1 MAFVPET
8 IPFCFHPIGESEDL
22 IAMLRKWV
30 GGGGGGGGGGAF
42 VLQNV
47 SWILFIVRIII
58 KDLKRCKS

>member
-22 IAMLRKWV
+22 IAMLREWV
-30 GGGGGGGGGGAF
+30 GGGGGGAF